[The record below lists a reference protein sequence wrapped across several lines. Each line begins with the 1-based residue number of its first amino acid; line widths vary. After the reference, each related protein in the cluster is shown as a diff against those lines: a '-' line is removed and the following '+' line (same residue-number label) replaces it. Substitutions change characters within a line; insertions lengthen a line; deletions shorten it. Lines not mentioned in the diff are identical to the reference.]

1 MDKVLTADDKKYIY
15 NLLADQFIQ
24 GLKIKYLGKYE
35 QKVLANK
42 VLDNI
47 EKSKTWGE
55 VIGFVEE
62 FSKKYSFFSPV
73 TPILKAKI
81 NQGSEAQIISKLQSY
96 IKSSPQ
102 AQ

>member
-35 QKVLANK
+35 QKILANK
-42 VLDNI
+42 ILDNI
-47 EKSKTWGE
+47 GKSKTWAE
-55 VIGFVEE
+55 VINFVDE
-62 FSKKYSFFSPV
+62 FSKKYAFFSPV
-73 TPILKAKI
+73 VPIFKAKI
-81 NQGSEAQIISKLQSY
+81 NQGSEAQIISKLESY
-96 IKSSPQ
+96 IRSSPQ